1 VDSCGRVSLL
11 DDTLCPRCGVS
22 VDVRPQDIVCHGCSK
37 AFVRVGRIPVLLP
50 LPDEQVALWRQQL
63 GLLASQAD
71 PMGAALQAES
81 RSPGLL
87 PSARARLQAMIEGVR
102 AQFADIAAVLGPA
115 LGGALDPSE
124 GTGLPRGVV
133 EYGYC
138 LYRDWGW
145 PGEKGDENE
154 QAVDSI
160 RSVVLAPSLGRTL
173 VLGAGACRLAYDL
186 HRMMGATETAVV
198 DIDPFLLVIAEAVV
212 RGGVVRVTEAT
223 ANIHEMANASRAW
236 SLEAPAGPLAADAF
250 HFFFANGLAPP
261 FRSGTFDTVVTPW
274 FIDQVPADL
283 PSLLA
288 KIHELL
294 APGGRWINHG
304 PLIYPMDAPMVRRF
318 SREEVLELGAR
329 AGFRIERSS
338 SRSVP
343 HLVSPLTG
351 RGKVER
357 VLTFAALK

>member
-1 VDSCGRVSLL
+1 VSLL
-11 DDTLCPRCGVS
+11 DDSLCPRCGVA
-22 VDVRPQDIVCHGCSK
+22 VDVRPPDIVCSGCSK

-50 LPDEQVALWRQQL
+50 RPDEQVALWRQQL
-63 GLLASQAD
+63 GLLASQARQTEA
-71 PMGAALQAES
+71 GLQAES
-81 RSPGLL
+81 RSSGLL
-87 PSARARLQAMIEGVR
+87 PSTRARLQAMAEGVR
-102 AQFADIAAVLGPA
+102 DQFADIAALLGPA
-115 LGGALDPSE
+115 LGGALDPTE

-145 PGEKGDENE
+145 PAGTGDENE
-154 QAVDSI
+154 PAVDSI

-186 HRMMGATETAVV
+186 HRSMGATETAVV

-212 RGGVVRVTEAT
+212 RGRVVRVTEAT
-223 ANIHEMANASRAW
+223 ANIHEMANAWRAW
-236 SLEAPAGPLAADAF
+236 NLEAPAGPLSDDVF

-261 FRSGTFDTVVTPW
+261 FRSGTFDAVVTPW
-274 FIDQVPADL
+274 FIDQVPTDL

-294 APGGRWINHG
+294 APGGTWINHG
-304 PLIYPMDAPMVRRF
+304 PLVYPMDAPMGRRF
-318 SREEVLELGAR
+318 SREEVVELAAR

-338 SRSVP
+338 CRSVP

-357 VLTFAALK
+357 VLTFAAVK